1 MDNLD
6 RFDELIIKNGTDPNL
21 LDSRPEEFYSGASL
35 ISNEDLYNFLQ
46 EIRPDLENEM
56 KLGVDHVPNSRVG
69 KEVRR
74 RCIFDIKWLAK
85 YFLWDIISLSTTG
98 EIKPVA
104 DNIFLDPTYDVVF
117 DMYVQKDPK
126 TPIHKLSKVKTRVL
140 LWPRGCAKSWSDHID
155 TVQWVLA
162 YPHIRLLYLTAEAS
176 LSSGFV
182 SEVKAFFVLRE
193 DEPTL
198 MNLFWPEYCCPEK
211 DMRKGNVFTC
221 PVWSRKKVKRKEATV
236 TASSVGKTK
245 SGQHYEVIKADDAVS
260 DKNTETETQCQSVSE
275 KLDLVENLL
284 VPGGDGYF
292 LQFVGTRYHEM
303 DHYGKLVD
311 KFQNNG
317 EIEVVQEG
325 PNWKKLH
332 NKTFNVDI
340 VIGRACQIKPEII
353 DKLSRE
359 GRPVTYQEAG
369 EEGCSLLV
377 PNLITYSFFVGKFT
391 KNERVTEGQ
400 LNQNPQ
406 TTSDVEFDRMMML
419 RATVPYQMLPREGP
433 CCQFWDF
440 AFSQKKGRD
449 YSTGASIIWTE
460 EDELT
465 SKGEKTGN
473 KKTVGYVRKIVR
485 DRFNHST
492 LAQAVVDLAVEEH
505 PFVIGIEDAAGSRF
519 LEPTIIS
526 TALRTRDA
534 RVIELCSHIDWVTPD
549 NQIDAKRV
557 RMRSMYPW
565 ISEGRLKFLN
575 ACMAPKEPN
584 LEVFYSEWA
593 KCLVSHHHDDIPDVI
608 SQMPNR
614 YAPRATQ
621 AIVENN
627 VEMFSRIDQIGWNE
641 LFNED
646 YMAQN
651 GSWMDD
657 NGNII
662 NSEQPI
668 IPTADLFQPE
678 PEASTQTP
686 YGLPNVLGAGFW
698 G

>member
-1 MDNLD
+1 MDNVD
-6 RFDELIIKNGTDPNL
+6 RFDRLQEQHGGKELIPNDVLYDFL
-21 LDSRPEEFYSGASL
+21 LD
-35 ISNEDLYNFLQ
+35 IKEDLIN
-46 EIRPDLENEM
+46 M
-56 KLGVDHVPNSRVG
+56 AKLGLDHIPNSPLG
-69 KEVRR
+69 QEVRR

-85 YFLWDIISLSTTG
+85 YFLWDVISLSTRGT
-98 EIKPVA
+98 IRPVEE
-104 DNIFLDPTYDVVF
+104 NIFLDPAYDVIF
-117 DMYVQKDPK
+117 DTYVTKDPSI
-126 TPIHKLSKVKTRVL
+126 PIHKLSPVKTRVL
-140 LWPRGCAKSWSDHID
+140 LWPRGCAKSWSDHVD
-155 TVQWVLA
+155 TVQWVIT
-162 YPHIRLLYLTAEAS
+162 YPYIRILYLTAEAS

-182 SEVKAFFVLRE
+182 SELKAFFTIRE
-193 DEPTL
+193 DEPTFN
-198 MNLFWPEYCCPEK
+198 NLFWPEMCCLEK
-211 DMRKGNVFTC
+211 EMRKGNVFTC
-221 PVWSRKKVKRKEATV
+221 PEWARKKVRRKEATV

-260 DKNTETETQCQSVSE
+260 DKNSETETQCLSVSE

-292 LQFVGTRYHEM
+292 LQFVGTRYHEL

-311 KFQNNG
+311 KFQANG
-317 EIEVVQEG
+317 EVEIVQEG
-325 PNWKKLH
+325 LNWKRLH

-340 VIGRACQIKPEII
+340 VIGKACQIRPEVAE
-353 DKLSRE
+353 KLSRE

-369 EEGCSLLV
+369 AEGCTLLV
-377 PNLITYSFFVGKFT
+377 PNLISYSFFVGKFT

-400 LNQNPQ
+400 LNQNP
-406 TTSDVEFDRMMML
+406 SPASNVEFS
-419 RATVPYQMLPREGP
+419 RAVMAKAVVPYNLLPRTGP

-460 EDELT
+460 EDET
-465 SKGEKTGN
+465 KPDGTKTGN
-473 KKTVGYVRKIVR
+473 KRTVGYVRKIVR

-492 LAQAVVDLAVEEH
+492 LAQAVVDLALEED

-526 TALRTRDA
+526 AALRTQNPKIIA
-534 RVIELCSHIDWVTPD
+534 LCSHIDWVAPD
-549 NQIDAKRV
+549 NQVDAKRV

-565 ISEGRLKFLN
+565 IAEGRLKFLN
-575 ACMAPKEPN
+575 ACMADKDPQ
-584 LEVFYSEWA
+584 LETFYSEWQ

-627 VEMFSRIDQIGWNE
+627 VSMFSTLDRQGWGE
-641 LFNED
+641 IYDED
-646 YMAQN
+646 YR
-651 GSWMDD
+651 
-657 NGNII
+657 
-662 NSEQPI
+662 
-668 IPTADLFQPE
+668 
-678 PEASTQTP
+678 
-686 YGLPNVLGAGFW
+686 PNVGPSYYLGDDGVMVPTEPPPAPISFDDFVPVEESVTYAPGGMQNILGAGIW